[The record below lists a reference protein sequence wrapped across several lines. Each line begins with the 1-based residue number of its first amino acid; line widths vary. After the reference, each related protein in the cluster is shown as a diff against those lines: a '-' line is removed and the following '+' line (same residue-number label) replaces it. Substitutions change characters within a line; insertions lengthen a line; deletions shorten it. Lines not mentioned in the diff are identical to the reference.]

1 MITKLTQIS
10 TEKHFFPFMIL
21 VTLEK
26 SKKAKFLKIKQL
38 HCQQKLTRLRLVE
51 CDHENCGMK

>member
-10 TEKHFFPFMIL
+10 TEKHFFSFMIP

-26 SKKAKFLKIKQL
+26 SKKAKFLKSKAITLPAKT
-38 HCQQKLTRLRLVE
+38 H
-51 CDHENCGMK
+51 

>member
-1 MITKLTQIS
+1 MI
-10 TEKHFFPFMIL
+10 P

-26 SKKAKFLKIKQL
+26 SKKAKFLKGNYIAS
-38 HCQQKLTRLRLVE
+38 KLTKLSLAE

>member
-10 TEKHFFPFMIL
+10 TEKHFFSFMIPI
-21 VTLEK
+21 TLEK
-26 SKKAKFLKIKQL
+26 SKKATFLKGNYIAS
-38 HCQQKLTRLRLVE
+38 KLTKLRLVE